1 MEKYFLASL
10 LKQKIFNVTGNFNLM
25 NSKKYLINQTLLN
38 FTDLRNF
45 KRVSSM
51 LCK

>member
-10 LKQKIFNVTGNFNLM
+10 LKQKIFNVTGNFSLM
-25 NSKKYLINQTLLN
+25 NSKKYLINQTLN

-51 LCK
+51 LSK

>member
-10 LKQKIFNVTGNFNLM
+10 PKQKIFNVIGNFSLM
-25 NSKKYLINQTLLN
+25 NSRKIMNQTLLN

-45 KRVSSM
+45 KSVGSVFS
-51 LCK
+51 K